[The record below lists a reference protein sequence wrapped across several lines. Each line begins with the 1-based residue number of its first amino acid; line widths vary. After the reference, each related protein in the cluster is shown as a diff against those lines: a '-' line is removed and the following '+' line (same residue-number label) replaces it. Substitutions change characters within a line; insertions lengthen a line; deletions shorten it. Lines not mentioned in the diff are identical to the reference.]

1 MTTSTKRPD
10 PWMMPWRDLTWGE
23 RFETVVVW
31 IISFA
36 VGFAAFFGAIILLGS
51 AVDNISKHKSERNS
65 CLQRATNGL
74 EIEECR

>member
-1 MTTSTKRPD
+1 MTTTKRPD

-23 RFETVVVW
+23 RFEMALVW
-31 IISFA
+31 IIS
-36 VGFAAFFGAIILLGS
+36 GAISTAMFIGALILLGG
-51 AVDNISKHKSERNS
+51 AVDNISKHKSEHNS

>member
-31 IISFA
+31 I
-36 VGFAAFFGAIILLGS
+36 AASAFGIALFVGAIILLGS
-51 AVDNISKHKSERNS
+51 GVDNISQYKSERNS